1 MLTISIPDDID
12 QQLSGMTNDKQ
23 EFIINAVRQKIS
35 LDKKYLSVAELAK
48 EYADSINENEEI
60 TKDFT
65 HADKENWNDY

>member
-35 LDKKYLSVAELAK
+35 LGKKYLSVAELAK